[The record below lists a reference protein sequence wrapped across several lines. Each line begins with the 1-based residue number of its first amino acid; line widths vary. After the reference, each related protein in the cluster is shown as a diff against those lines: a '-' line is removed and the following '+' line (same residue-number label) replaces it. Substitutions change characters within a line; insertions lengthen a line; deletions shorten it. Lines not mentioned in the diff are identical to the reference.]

1 MELQNS
7 FAVFIIFFLNNES
20 GYLTYFPEWEK
31 LQLHL
36 S

>member
-1 MELQNS
+1 MELQSS
-7 FAVFIIFFLNNES
+7 FAVFIFFFNNES